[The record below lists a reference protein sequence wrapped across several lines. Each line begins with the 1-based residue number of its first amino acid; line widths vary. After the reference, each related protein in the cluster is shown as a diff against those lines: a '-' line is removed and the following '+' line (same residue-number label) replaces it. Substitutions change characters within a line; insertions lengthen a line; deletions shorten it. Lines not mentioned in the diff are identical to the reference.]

1 MEYTRKLTQEE
12 LDQIQQAN
20 SEYTRMKVTIADLE
34 IQKHTVLMA
43 MDSLREKFSSIE
55 KDLMNKYGKDAVI
68 NMKTGEITK
77 KEDK

>member
-55 KDLMNKYGKDAVI
+55 KDLMDKYGKDAVI

>member
-20 SEYTRMKVTIADLE
+20 SEYTRMKMTIADLE

-55 KDLMNKYGKDAVI
+55 KDLMDKYGKDAVI

>member
-20 SEYTRMKVTIADLE
+20 SEYTRMKMTIADLE
-34 IQKHTVLMA
+34 LQKHTVLMA

-55 KDLMNKYGKDAVI
+55 KDLMSKYGEDAVI

>member
-20 SEYTRMKVTIADLE
+20 SQYTRMKMTIADLE

-55 KDLMNKYGKDAVI
+55 IDLMDKYGKDAVI

>member
-12 LDQIQQAN
+12 LDQILQAN
-20 SEYTRMKVTIADLE
+20 SEYTRMKMTIADLE

-43 MDSLREKFSSIE
+43 MDSLRESFSSIE
-55 KDLMNKYGKDAVI
+55 KQLMSKYGEDAVI

-77 KEDK
+77 KENK